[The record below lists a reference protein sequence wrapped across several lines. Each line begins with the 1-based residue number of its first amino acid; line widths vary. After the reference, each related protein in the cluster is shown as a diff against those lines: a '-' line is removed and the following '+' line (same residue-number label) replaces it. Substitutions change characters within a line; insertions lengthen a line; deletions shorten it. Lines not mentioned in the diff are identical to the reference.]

1 MQACALCTCIFI
13 PGLKGS
19 HRLAGERVV
28 IRGKYKKDEIIPNW
42 RAMFAMAGNESFTTR
57 EQANAGNR
65 LTRRTAA
72 FHFGQKVL
80 DHNRS
85 LLEDMKAEMPT
96 VIWVCSWAL
105 KVGFSG
111 KSPGLLGT
119 NVFCRYQSAAGGV
132 GGTVPV

>member
-13 PGLKGS
+13 PGLKGRY
-19 HRLAGERVV
+19 RLSGERVV

-85 LLEDMKAEMPT
+85 LLEDMKAEMPI

-105 KVGFSG
+105 KVGF
-111 KSPGLLGT
+111 
-119 NVFCRYQSAAGGV
+119 
-132 GGTVPV
+132 